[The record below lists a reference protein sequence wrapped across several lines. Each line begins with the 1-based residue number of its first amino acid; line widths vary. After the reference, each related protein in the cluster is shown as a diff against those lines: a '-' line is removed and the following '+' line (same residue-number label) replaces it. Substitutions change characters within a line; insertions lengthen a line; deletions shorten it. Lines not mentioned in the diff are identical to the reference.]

1 MHVSAEYSPET
12 GKFMMEGSF
21 EQLACAQ
28 VMLQDIL
35 KQQQEIQKRQ
45 LRRLS
50 SSAYRHRY
58 GEAVEHGQNWSEGI
72 WERRPMMHGW
82 TGSDIDSHQHGATA
96 AADSGYHRAVS
107 CEGVQVSFP
116 VMELI

>member
-1 MHVSAEYSPET
+1 MHVSAEYSSET

-35 KQQQEIQKRQ
+35 KQQQEIQKHQ

-50 SSAYRHRY
+50 SHSYRDRY
-58 GEAVEHGQNWSEGI
+58 GGATEHGQDWSEGAT
-72 WERRPMMHGW
+72 RGQRPMTHDHRYHG
-82 TGSDIDSHQHGATA
+82 TSAASDSD
-96 AADSGYHRAVS
+96 YHRAVS
-107 CEGVQVSFP
+107 DEGMQVSFA
-116 VMELI
+116 VMELVNLQS